1 MSKPLNKLYTSLWDK
16 VIAKTKKLDFDR
28 KYISISDCISKA
40 WTFIN
45 NILKPINNNKK
56 KAKLKNDNSKVFF
69 NKVADIFIN

>member
-1 MSKPLNKLYTSLWDK
+1 M
-16 VIAKTKKLDFDR
+16 DFDR

-56 KAKLKNDNSKVFF
+56 KAKLKNDNSKVFV